1 MTQLLLRIFIK
12 DRDNTASPAVRVAVG
27 KLAGAT
33 GIVCNCLLFLFK
45 LVLGLLSG
53 SVAIMADAAN
63 NLSDVASS
71 VITLVAFRISQKPAD
86 RDHPY
91 GHARYE
97 YLAGLAVAFLIL
109 LIGSQLVVNSMERII
124 TPVAVDFSAVS
135 LIILAVSALVKL
147 WMALFFRTLG
157 KYIGSSA
164 LSATS
169 TDCRNDVLAT
179 SAVLLSCIIHYV
191 FHINIDAYI
200 GLAVAA
206 FILYSGFNVAKETI
220 SPLLGAQADKAVVE
234 RLEMLMSSHEKILG
248 IHDLLIHDY
257 GPGRCFAT
265 VHAEISCD
273 EDPMAT
279 HDLLDALERA
289 ALTEMNIRLVI
300 HYDPVDTADPLSR
313 TLRQTVE
320 AVVRG
325 IDERFSIHDFRLMRD
340 EEPLRLLFDLCV
352 PFGTGDHGII
362 KRQIDDALAAQ
373 GISCV
378 TDIFFDEQA

>member
-12 DRDNTASPAVRVAVG
+12 DRDNTASPAVRTAVG
-27 KLAGAT
+27 KLAGTT

-45 LVLGLLSG
+45 LILGLVSG
-53 SVAIMADAAN
+53 SVAVMADAAN

-109 LIGSQLVVNSMERII
+109 LIGSQLVINSAERII
-124 TPVAVDFSAVS
+124 SPVAVDFSAVS

-157 KYIGSSA
+157 KHIHSA
-164 LSATS
+164 TLSATA

-179 SAVLLSCIIHYV
+179 TAVLVSCAIFYL
-191 FHINIDAYI
+191 FHVNIDAYI
-200 GLAVAA
+200 GLAVAV

-220 SPLLGAQADKAVVE
+220 SPLLGAQADRAVIE
-234 RLEMLMSSHEKILG
+234 RLEALLSSQEKILG

-265 VHAEISCD
+265 VHAEVSCD
-273 EDPMAT
+273 EDPMTT
-279 HDLLDALERA
+279 HDLLDAIERA

-300 HYDPVDTADPLSR
+300 HYDPVDTTDPLSR

-320 AVVRG
+320 TIVHD

-352 PFGTGDHGII
+352 PFGTGDHESIR
-362 KRQIDDALAAQ
+362 RQIDEALAAQ
-373 GISCV
+373 EISCS
-378 TDIFFDEQA
+378 TDIFFDERD